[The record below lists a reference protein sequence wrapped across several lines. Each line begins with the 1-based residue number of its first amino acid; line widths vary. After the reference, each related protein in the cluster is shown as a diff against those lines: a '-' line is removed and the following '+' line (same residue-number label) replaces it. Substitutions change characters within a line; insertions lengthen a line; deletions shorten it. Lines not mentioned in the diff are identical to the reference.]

1 MRRVGG
7 RAAGGR
13 VAGGRAA
20 GGRAAGGRVVGGWS
34 LGWWVVFG
42 RLGGLWP
49 GGRGASLWLVSPDRW
64 VGACGPSQADCR
76 PPATFT

>member
-1 MRRVGG
+1 MRRV
-7 RAAGGR
+7 
-13 VAGGRAA
+13 

-49 GGRGASLWLVSPDRW
+49 GGRGAGLWLVSPDRW
-64 VGACGPSQADCR
+64 VGACGPSQAVAGPLRRLLNFMLLYKMMCR
-76 PPATFT
+76 HESI